1 MNYEQT
7 IEYLFSRL
15 PMFHRIGAAAY
26 KADLNNTLAL
36 MEFLNYPEKK
46 FKTIHIA
53 GTNGKG
59 SCSHTI
65 ASIFQSAGYK
75 TGLYTSPHLKDFRE
89 RIKINGGMISEE
101 EVISFTERTKSF
113 IEKVE
118 PSFFEIT
125 VGMCFDYFA
134 KQKVDVAVIETGLGG
149 RLDSTNVIMP
159 ELSCITNISL
169 DHTNLLG
176 DTLEKIASEKAGII
190 KKNVPVVIGEI
201 TEIKSVFENKATE
214 MNSSIVFADEQW
226 QTKSVFQTE
235 NALHLTFFNAEKEF
249 EIENQLGGFYQI
261 KNSKTVLSCCEIL
274 KDNGWNISHED
285 ILQGFKDVKNNT
297 GLRGRW
303 DILQNQPT
311 VVADIAHNEA
321 GIGAVLEQVSKTKFN
336 QLHIVLGMVKD
347 KDINKVL
354 SLLPASAKY
363 YFCQPDLPRALPV
376 DDLHASAF
384 LHKLIGDKY
393 SSVQTALNSAKSI
406 ASEDDLILV
415 MGSNFV
421 VAEII

>member
-1 MNYEQT
+1 M
-7 IEYLFSRL
+7 
-15 PMFHRIGAAAY
+15 
-26 KADLNNTLAL
+26 
-36 MEFLNYPEKK
+36 
-46 FKTIHIA
+46 
-53 GTNGKG
+53 
-59 SCSHTI
+59 
-65 ASIFQSAGYK
+65 
-75 TGLYTSPHLKDFRE
+75 
-89 RIKINGGMISEE
+89 
-101 EVISFTERTKSF
+101 
-113 IEKVE
+113 
-118 PSFFEIT
+118 
-125 VGMCFDYFA
+125 
-134 KQKVDVAVIETGLGG
+134 
-149 RLDSTNVIMP
+149 
-159 ELSCITNISL
+159 
-169 DHTNLLG
+169 LG

-249 EIENQLGGFYQI
+249 EIENQLSGFYQI

-285 ILQGFKDVKNNT
+285 ILKGFKNVKTNT

-321 GIGAVLEQVSKTKFN
+321 GIAAVLEQISKTKFN

-354 SLLPASAKY
+354 SLLPTSAKY
-363 YFCQPDLPRALPV
+363 YFCQPDLPRALSV
-376 DDLHASAF
+376 DNLHASA
-384 LHKLIGDKY
+384 LLLKLIGEKY
-393 SSVQTALNSAKSI
+393 SSVQLALNAAKSN
-406 ASEDDLILV
+406 ASADDLILIT
-415 MGSNFV
+415 GSNFV
-421 VAEII
+421 VAEVI